1 MAKGND
7 FYTVKISIRSSVRLL
22 QDINAKLKS
31 NPKRYLL
38 FRSTV
43 FGPWLDI
50 PYASNDSHLMNYVLQ
65 NQVTVSNISPDCP
78 IIYHIGDH
86 YLQFGRK
93 EFCLVTG
100 FRFGKV
106 KTKATKDR
114 PPFCDRVFPE
124 KKTMAVNTVKGI
136 DLLKLLIDDRWST
149 LSDDDAVRVCLL
161 IACELVFMGREDRNV
176 VPKHIMSLVED
187 FDEWNAFPWG
197 EYMWDKFY
205 RRTVN
210 VVPKHS
216 QYHLS
221 EIQNNPHYTP
231 TYNLYGF
238 AWAFKVRIILIFI
251 VLSALL

>member
-1 MAKGND
+1 MAKAND
-7 FYTVKISIRSSVRLL
+7 VYTVKISIRSSVKLL
-22 QDINAKLKS
+22 QDIKGQLKS
-31 NPKRYLL
+31 NRKRELL
-38 FRSTV
+38 FRSSV

-65 NQVTVSNISPDCP
+65 HQVSVSNICPDCP
-78 IIYHIGDH
+78 ITYHIGDH

-93 EFCLVTG
+93 EFCLITG

-106 KTKATKDR
+106 KTKPGKVL
-114 PPFCDRVFPE
+114 PPFVDRVFPE
-124 KKTMAVNTVKGI
+124 KKKMAVQSVKGT
-136 DLLKLLIDDRWST
+136 DLLKLLKDDRWST
-149 LSDDDAVRVCLL
+149 ISDDDAVRVCLL

-176 VPKHIMSLVED
+176 IPNHIMSLVED
-187 FDEWNAFPWG
+187 FDEWNSFPWG

-210 VVPKHS
+210 VVPKRSEH
-216 QYHLS
+216 HLT
-221 EIQNNPHYTP
+221 EIGNNPNFTP

-251 VLSALL
+251 DLFVMY